1 MKKRIAI
8 IIFVFSCI
16 AAIVCPI
23 LIFQSIYSDFGKTDK
38 EPSADEIAGA
48 EHHALWKRESYYDDK
63 LGTYIQIAS
72 YDDGKT
78 YIAFTM
84 PADSDLIDY
93 SSTGANR
100 PECYWKGDY
109 KIMDLSDQ
117 YQHVKVYDSSAYIGS
132 VKTKM
137 QKEQSRTLGRI
148 FAGFISFFVFAFW
161 LCISIILHK
170 KIIKC

>member
-1 MKKRIAI
+1 
-8 IIFVFSCI
+8 
-16 AAIVCPI
+16 
-23 LIFQSIYSDFGKTDK
+23 
-38 EPSADEIAGA
+38 
-48 EHHALWKRESYYDDK
+48 
-63 LGTYIQIAS
+63 
-72 YDDGKT
+72 
-78 YIAFTM
+78 M

-148 FAGFISFFVFAFW
+148 FAGFISFFVFAFCAAMAFCLLPRYNTYW
-161 LCISIILHK
+161 IYPVLCLSVLLLSYHQRHTSD
-170 KIIKC
+170 